1 MKTWKVIKTEE
12 EYDRANERVEFLM
25 EIEPLNNTPEGDE
38 LDLLFVLI
46 KNYDDENY
54 PIPELDPIEVI
65 KFFMKE
71 KGLVRKDL
79 ENVIGD
85 KTLVSRVLNKKRKL
99 SLEMIRRLVEKLSIP
114 IDLLVKDYQ
123 LNL

>member
-1 MKTWKVIKTEE
+1 
-12 EYDRANERVEFLM
+12 
-25 EIEPLNNTPEGDE
+25 
-38 LDLLFVLI
+38 LI

>member
-1 MKTWKVIKTEE
+1 MRTWKVIKTEE

-25 EIEPLNNTPEGDE
+25 EVEPLNNTPEGDE

-54 PIPELDPIEVI
+54 PVPELDPIEVV
-65 KFFMKE
+65 KFFMEE
-71 KGLVRKDL
+71 KGLERKDL
-79 ENVIGD
+79 ENIIGD

-99 SLEMIRRLVEKLSIP
+99 TLEMIRRLVENLSIP
-114 IDLLVKDYQ
+114 INLLVKDYQ